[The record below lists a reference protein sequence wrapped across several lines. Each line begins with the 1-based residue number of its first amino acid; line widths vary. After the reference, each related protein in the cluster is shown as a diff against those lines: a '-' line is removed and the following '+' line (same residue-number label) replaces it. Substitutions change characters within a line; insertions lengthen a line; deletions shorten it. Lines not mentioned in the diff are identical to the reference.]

1 MKNSK
6 KESKNRS
13 NYECVYGLGECPVLA
28 ILNDRMAEMEQRA
41 KIIPPEPSIA
51 AMNRMVQPIVQ
62 MIASVSNQLPAFC
75 PNCPKRIIE
84 IEKRLL
90 ELRSKIHQKP

>member
-1 MKNSK
+1 LKNPNNKSK
-6 KESKNRS
+6 S

-28 ILNDRMAEMEQRA
+28 VLEEKMAEMEQRT
-41 KIIPPEPSIA
+41 KIIPAEPSMA

-90 ELRSKIHQKP
+90 ELRSKTH

>member
-6 KESKNRS
+6 KEFDSKS
-13 NYECVYGLGECPVLA
+13 SYECVYGLGECPVLA
-28 ILNDRMAEMEQRA
+28 VLNDRMTEMEQRA
-41 KIIPPEPSIA
+41 KIMPPEPNMA

-75 PNCPKRIIE
+75 PNCPKRIVE
-84 IEKRLL
+84 IEKRLI
-90 ELRSKIHQKP
+90 ELRSKNL

>member
-1 MKNSK
+1 LKNPK
-6 KESKNRS
+6 KELNTKS

-28 ILNDRMAEMEQRA
+28 VLNERMAEMEQRT
-41 KIIPPEPSIA
+41 KIMPPDPSMA

-75 PNCPKRIIE
+75 PNCPKRIVE

-90 ELRSKIHQKP
+90 ELRSKTH